1 MRINPTPQH
10 LLCFLR
16 VAETGSFSAA
26 ARLLAMSQPALSR
39 TIRLLE
45 EQIGVRLF
53 DRDTRNVALTA
64 VGRELRPVAERLTGD
79 YAHAFGAF
87 AQLVAGQRGRIT
99 VAALPSLAAS
109 VLAPAIA
116 TLRAERAGCRR
127 ADPGW
132 PVRHGDLDAVASG
145 RAEIG
150 LTVQPAANPA
160 LVYKPLLA
168 DAVGLVCRADDRLA
182 ASEALPWAVFK
193 GARFIAMAQASSVRM
208 LTDAA
213 FLQAGAGHPA
223 AV

>member
-1 MRINPTPQH
+1 MRINPTPQQ

-79 YAHAFGAF
+79 HAHAFGAF

-116 TLRAERAGCRR
+116 TLRAERPDVDVLILDGLS
-127 ADPGW
+127 GT
-132 PVRHGDLDAVASG
+132 VIDAVARRGGRRSG
-145 RAEIG
+145 
-150 LTVQPAANPA
+150 
-160 LVYKPLLA
+160 
-168 DAVGLVCRADDRLA
+168 
-182 ASEALPWAVFK
+182 
-193 GARFIAMAQASSVRM
+193 
-208 LTDAA
+208 
-213 FLQAGAGHPA
+213 
-223 AV
+223 